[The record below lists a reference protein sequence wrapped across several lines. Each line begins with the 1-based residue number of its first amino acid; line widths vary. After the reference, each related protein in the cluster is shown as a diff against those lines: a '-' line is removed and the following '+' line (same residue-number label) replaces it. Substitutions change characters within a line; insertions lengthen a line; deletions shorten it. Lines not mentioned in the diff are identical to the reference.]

1 MFDGLGDMDKANAL
15 YLSIILLV
23 VLIGSVSLRRV
34 GWRRGAGMAAAW
46 VAIFG
51 VVIVAATYSEE
62 AKGVFGRLTGAVDPA
77 RGRVEGNELHI
88 RSRDD
93 GHFWVRARINDEPV
107 LFLVDTGASGIVL
120 TEDAARRVGIDPA
133 RLAYDGVAVTANG
146 TIRSAST
153 RVAKLE
159 IGPIIRTNMR
169 VSVTEGALDTNLLG
183 MDFLRTLGSWRVEG
197 ETLIMRP

>member
-51 VVIVAATYSEE
+51 VIIVAATYSED
-62 AKGVFGRLTGAVDPA
+62 AKGVIGRLTGAVDPA
-77 RGRVEGNELHI
+77 RGHVEGNEFHI

-93 GHFWVRARINDEPV
+93 GHFWVRARINDEAV
-107 LFLVDTGASGIVL
+107 LFLIDTGASGIVL
-120 TEDAARRVGIDPA
+120 TEEAAKRVGIDPA
-133 RLAYDGVAVTANG
+133 RLAYDGVAMTANG
-146 TIRSAST
+146 SVRVGGT

-159 IGPIIRTNMR
+159 VGPIIRTDIR
-169 VSVTEGALDTNLLG
+169 VDVTEGELDTNLLG
-183 MDFLRTLGSWRVEG
+183 MAFLRTLGSWRVEG